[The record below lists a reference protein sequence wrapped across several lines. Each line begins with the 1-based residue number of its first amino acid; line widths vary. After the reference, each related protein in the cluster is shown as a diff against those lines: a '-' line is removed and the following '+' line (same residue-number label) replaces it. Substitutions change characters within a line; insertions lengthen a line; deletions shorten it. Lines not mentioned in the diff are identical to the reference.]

1 MLGGFLPSDA
11 GAPDYWADSFISLIS
26 PDEIVN
32 LPPPTACSGTGPG
45 LTSSAYLPRTDVV
58 IGLEGAR
65 SGGRGRRSR

>member
-32 LPPPTACSGTGPG
+32 LPPDRMLRYWARPDIQR
-45 LTSSAYLPRTDVV
+45 LPAPD
-58 IGLEGAR
+58 
-65 SGGRGRRSR
+65 